1 MNLFGLNLQ
10 TLLGRAFFLIAI
22 MPIHEYAH
30 ALVAEK
36 MGDTTARYNGRLN
49 LNPFSH
55 LDPLGTI
62 LILLTGFGW
71 ARPVPINSNNFYDRK
86 KGIFLTS
93 LAGPAANI
101 ILALAVMIIYKVLL
115 RFGLYSILGF
125 LFPII
130 LTMIQT
136 SVYLAVFNLV
146 PIPPLDG
153 WNMLSVFLPYD
164 AYYKVLAYQRQI
176 SMIFF
181 VLIMFT
187 NIITTPLSYLASF
200 IIMFLDKITFF
211 I

>member
-1 MNLFGLNLQ
+1 MNLFGLNIQ
-10 TLLGRAFFLIAI
+10 TILGRAFFLLAI

-30 ALVAEK
+30 AWMASK
-36 MGDTTARYNGRLN
+36 MGDETARYSGRMD

-55 LDPLGTI
+55 LDPMGSI

-71 ARPVPINSNNFYDRK
+71 AKPVPINPNNFRERK

-93 LAGPAANI
+93 MAGPVANI
-101 ILALAVMIIYKVLL
+101 VLALAVMIIYKLML
-115 RFGLYSILGF
+115 RMGLYSIVAML
-125 LFPII
+125 LNVI
-130 LTMIQT
+130 LVMIQT

-153 WNMLSVFLPYD
+153 WNMLSVFLPSD
-164 AYYKVLAYQRQI
+164 KYYKVLQYQSQI
-176 SMIFF
+176 SLVFF

-187 NIITTPLSYLASF
+187 NIITTPLSYLAGF
-200 IIMFLDKITFF
+200 IITFLDKITFF